1 MLVINRLTQPGGIKR
16 VIIQAN
22 EIVVTPHAGEE
33 IVYKKVE
40 SK

>member
-1 MLVINRLTQPGGIKR
+1 MLVINRLTQPGGIKKV
-16 VIIQAN
+16 VIQIN
-22 EIVVTPHAGEE
+22 EVVVTPREGDE